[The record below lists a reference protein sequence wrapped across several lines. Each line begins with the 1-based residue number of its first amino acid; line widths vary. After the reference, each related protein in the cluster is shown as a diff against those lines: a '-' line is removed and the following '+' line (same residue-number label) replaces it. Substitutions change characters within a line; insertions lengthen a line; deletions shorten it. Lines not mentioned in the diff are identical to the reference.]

1 MNGRVL
7 GGDADR
13 FGRSHEIDGALIEAL
28 RRERRH
34 AAVMFLATGMALGIA
49 FSLALDMAIAAAARV

>member
-1 MNGRVL
+1 MNLRDLTSGHRREAVVCDGRVL
-7 GGDADR
+7 VD
-13 FGRSHEIDGALIEAL
+13 AL

-34 AAVMFLATGMALGIA
+34 AAVSYLAAGMALGIA